1 MSNPEISVVMSVYN
15 AELYLDE
22 SITSILDQT
31 YRDFEFIIIDDGST
45 DNSLSIIEKYKRQDE
60 RVVLISRENKGLIAS
75 LNEGIKQ
82 AKGRYIARMDADDIA
97 MKCRLK
103 KQLDYI
109 TKYNLDI
116 LGSNVYFINQD
127 GFLLGKETNKPL
139 FDSQIKWSLFFSNP
153 LIHPTVLV
161 KSQLIKKFL
170 YNENHIY
177 AQDYSLWI
185 KLLPFASF
193 GNLKEK
199 LLAKRLPSK
208 NTKEK
213 QYLEQERTIK
223 TCRFIAFRNIFG
235 NRMGKQE
242 FLCFWKFIENKKMN
256 NREFFIGFKVLN
268 YLYRSIN
275 KIDIISKENI
285 KNEFF
290 DIIYKR
296 GVSQIK
302 FSIGR

>member
-1 MSNPEISVVMSVYN
+1 MPVYN
-15 AELYLDE
+15 NENYLKDSIE
-22 SITSILDQT
+22 SILEQSFS
-31 YRDFEFIIIDDGST
+31 DFEFIIINDGST
-45 DNSLSIIEKYKRQDE
+45 DGSLSIIEKYKLRDS
-60 RVVLISRENKGLIAS
+60 RIKIIHHKKSNTSIVLNKGIKFAS
-75 LNEGIKQ
+75 GI
-82 AKGRYIARMDADDIA
+82 YIARMDADDIA

-139 FDSQIKWSLFFSNP
+139 FESQIKWSLFFSNP
-153 LIHPTVLV
+153 LIHPTILV
-161 KSQLIKKFL
+161 RSQLIKKFL

-177 AQDYSLWI
+177 AQDYGLWI

>member
-1 MSNPEISVVMSVYN
+1 MPVYN
-15 AELYLDE
+15 NENFLKDSIE
-22 SITSILDQT
+22 SILEQSFS
-31 YRDFEFIIIDDGST
+31 DFEFIIINDGST
-45 DNSLSIIEKYKRQDE
+45 DNSSSIIEKYKLIDSRIKIIHQKKSNTST
-60 RVVLISRENKGLIAS
+60 VLNKGIKIAS
-75 LNEGIKQ
+75 GI
-82 AKGRYIARMDADDIA
+82 YIARMDADDIA

-116 LGSNVYFINQD
+116 LGSNVHFINQD
-127 GFLLGKETNKPL
+127 GVLLGKETKKPL
-139 FDSQIKWSLFFSNP
+139 FDSEIKWSLLFSNP
-153 LIHPTVLV
+153 LIHPTILAR
-161 KSQLIKKFL
+161 SQLIKKYP

-177 AQDYSLWI
+177 AQDYGLWI

-199 LLAKRLPSK
+199 LLSKRLSSK

-213 QYLEQERTIK
+213 QYLEQKRIIK
-223 TCRFIAFRNIFG
+223 SCRFIACRKILG
-235 NRMGKQE
+235 NSMGKEE

-256 NREFFIGFKVLN
+256 HREFFIGFKVLN
-268 YLYRSIN
+268 YLYRSIH
-275 KIDIISKENI
+275 KINIISKENI

-302 FSIGR
+302 YSIGR